1 MGDFIGGVKFYRGN
15 GASRSEAFN
24 KIDGLTDI
32 SGIGQ
37 SNALIDATDYDSTA
51 KEYIMGLPDGNE
63 ISLEFHDNLAS
74 GNTQLS
80 WLIDDVKHKRKRNF
94 RIALTDGTNTVTYN
108 FAAVCISWEKSPSI
122 DSNPNKVKVK
132 IKVSGQ
138 ITT

>member
-80 WLIDDVKHKRKRNF
+80 GLIDDVKHKRKRNF
-94 RIALTDGTNTVTYN
+94 RIA
-108 FAAVCISWEKSPSI
+108 
-122 DSNPNKVKVK
+122 
-132 IKVSGQ
+132 
-138 ITT
+138 